1 MRAGSE
7 QLLLRAL
14 VHESYYNSNMPDCN
28 HTLPLQP
35 AAAQASAEGVLP
47 PPQNSGMLAETAN
60 GSCHSMP
67 TPAAKQGA
75 ASAQQPGTGGS
86 ITFATAHSRVRSLLE
101 LLGDAVLNMST
112 LSHLMARYP
121 LAPIGDVSRM
131 KASVRLVFLGPPIA
145 KNMSLARETQI
156 SILAN
161 SVEALLGA
169 IHVEQGML
177 AACEIAMA
185 KLLPLLVPRLDIEKG
200 KDPVTLLQERSLKAH
215 HSLPVYKL
223 VAVDHENMPQQM
235 CRVRVYVNGIRLVT
249 GIGSTATEAR
259 RDGAQKA
266 LQVWVDDTGRPP
278 V

>member
-1 MRAGSE
+1 
-7 QLLLRAL
+7 
-14 VHESYYNSNMPDCN
+14 MPDCN
-28 HTLPLQP
+28 HTLPPLP
-35 AAAQASAEGVLP
+35 APAHASAAGAPSP
-47 PPQNSGMLAETAN
+47 PRTDRVLAETAD
-60 GSCHSMP
+60 GSCRSTP
-67 TPAAKQGA
+67 TPAAEQGA
-75 ASAQQPGTGGS
+75 ASAQQPGPGGS

-112 LSHLMARYP
+112 LSHLVARYP

-131 KASVRLVFLGPPIA
+131 KASVVSNKNLGTAGAEFLGLQRLVLLGPPIA

-156 SILAN
+156 SIIAN

-177 AACEIAMA
+177 AACEVATA
-185 KLLPLLVPRLDIEKG
+185 KLLPLLVPRLEIEKG

-223 VAVDHENMPQQM
+223 VAVDNENMPQQM